1 MYLFKRLT
9 IVLQS
14 TISLPRAVIFYLS
27 NYVLLNIARFII
39 LTKSVTAEE
48 ITNFFLVVSP

>member
-1 MYLFKRLT
+1 MYLFKCLT
-9 IVLQS
+9 IVIQS
-14 TISLPRAVIFYLS
+14 MISLPAAAIFYLS

>member
-1 MYLFKRLT
+1 MYLFKYLT
-9 IVLQS
+9 IVIQS
-14 TISLPRAVIFYLS
+14 MISLPTAVTFYLS

>member
-1 MYLFKRLT
+1 MYLFKYFT
-9 IVLQS
+9 IVIQS
-14 TISLPRAVIFYLS
+14 MISPTTAVIFYLS

-48 ITNFFLVVSP
+48 ITNFFLVASP